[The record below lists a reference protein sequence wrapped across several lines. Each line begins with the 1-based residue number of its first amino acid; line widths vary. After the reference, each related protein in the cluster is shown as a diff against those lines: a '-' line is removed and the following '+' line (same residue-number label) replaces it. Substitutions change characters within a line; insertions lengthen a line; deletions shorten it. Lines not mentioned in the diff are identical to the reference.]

1 MKRMWMILLVAVTV
15 ACGGGVDHDAMKNK
29 VLDAHDEV
37 MPKMGEV
44 MNLKKKVIARA
55 SELEA
60 EDSTNEKIAELR
72 DLAKDLEGAYQGMMN
87 WMRAWSENS
96 DPYTS
101 GQAKPDEITAFYE
114 AEQEKIDKV
123 KADINGSIDKAKK
136 VLQ

>member
-1 MKRMWMILLVAVTV
+1 MEGPAFQDL
-15 ACGGGVDHDAMKNK
+15 GEGVVYTRLA
-29 VLDAHDEV
+29 
-37 MPKMGEV
+37 G
-44 MNLKKKVIARA
+44 ARA

-60 EDSTNEKIAELR
+60 EDSSNEKVAELR

-101 GQAKPDEITAFYE
+101 GQAKPEEITAFYE

>member
-1 MKRMWMILLVAVTV
+1 MKKMWMILLVAVLA
-15 ACGGGVDHDAMKNK
+15 ACGSGVDHDAMKNK

-44 MNLKKKVIARA
+44 MNLKKKVIAKA
-55 SELEA
+55 SELEIA
-60 EDSTNEKIAELR
+60 NSNDPKISELR
-72 DLAKDLEGAYQGMMN
+72 DLAGELEGAYQGMMT
-87 WMRAWSENS
+87 WMRDWSENS

-123 KADINGSIDKAKK
+123 KTDINGSIDKAKK